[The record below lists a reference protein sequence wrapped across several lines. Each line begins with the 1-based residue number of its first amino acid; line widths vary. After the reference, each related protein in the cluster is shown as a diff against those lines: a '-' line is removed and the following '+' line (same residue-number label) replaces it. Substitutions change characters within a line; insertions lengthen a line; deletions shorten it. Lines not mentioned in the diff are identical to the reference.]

1 MYCPLCKAEYR
12 DGFTECSDC
21 HIALVPT
28 QEQANQFTTGQLCTD
43 DGAVLNALLNSLAD
57 ENIAFRSREVLRS
70 SPWPWLSFLFWRYA
84 KPKPASEFRVDVFE
98 KDWPRAKE
106 IFDRVAAAEPL
117 D

>member
-1 MYCPLCKAEYR
+1 L
-12 DGFTECSDC
+12 
-21 HIALVPT
+21 AL
-28 QEQANQFTTGQLCTD
+28 
-43 DGAVLNALLNSLAD
+43 
-57 ENIAFRSREVLRS
+57 AF
-70 SPWPWLSFLFWRYA
+70 FLFWRYA